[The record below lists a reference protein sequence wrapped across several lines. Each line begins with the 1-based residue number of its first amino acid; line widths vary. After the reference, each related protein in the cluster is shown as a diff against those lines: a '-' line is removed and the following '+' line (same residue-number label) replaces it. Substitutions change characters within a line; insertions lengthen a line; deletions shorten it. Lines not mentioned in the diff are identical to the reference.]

1 VGAKLA
7 NNTQCPT
14 TIMRTMTTWT
24 SSSAFSGEAGSS
36 KLPGFSEERP
46 QDEPP
51 GAVFFFS
58 FQTSSSNA
66 FCAGTLAHRARRKG
80 DFEMIRLAF
89 TALALAMG
97 TAPVLAADTSTQP
110 PTANTTS
117 PEASQSATVP
127 PSGSA
132 DTSGGAT
139 EQSSSPPSAGST
151 MGKMGA
157 QGSTSGGQTTPNPS
171 SKMGAQGPT
180 SGGQTTPNPTAPGSN
195 D

>member
-1 VGAKLA
+1 
-7 NNTQCPT
+7 
-14 TIMRTMTTWT
+14 MR
-24 SSSAFSGEAGSS
+24 S
-36 KLPGFSEERP
+36 ERP
-46 QDEPP
+46 RR
-51 GAVFFFS
+51 GAS
-58 FQTSSSNA
+58 PRRWDLAECWTKGPIHFQSSRQQSQATSVL
-66 FCAGTLAHRARRKG
+66 GGKG
-80 DFEMIRLAF
+80 DGSPRRTVVQAKALSTIGNRKDDNMTRLLAF
-89 TALALAMG
+89 MVVALATGLM
-97 TAPVLAADTSTQP
+97 PVLAADTSTQP

-157 QGSTSGGQTTPNPS
+157 QGSTNGGQTTPNPS
-171 SKMGAQGPT
+171 SKMGAQGST